1 MSRTDGAGAQEIA
14 TSVAKRLGFRLID
27 EDIVQRV
34 AVEAG
39 VERDVI
45 ADVERGRTALVRLIE
60 GFAVANAGA
69 AYLSPTDSHRAGT
82 RASDE
87 LRGLIR
93 SVIEQV
99 AAEGS
104 AVILAHAG
112 SLALAGRDH
121 VLRVLVTA
129 SPEIRARR
137 VASACGTSVK
147 QAARAIQR
155 SDAGRADYIKR
166 FYRIGSELPTH
177 YDLVINTD
185 RFSPDHAARL
195 IAEAASVRDAAAVAG
210 P

>member
-60 GFAVANAGA
+60 AFAAANAGA
-69 AYLSPTDSHRAGT
+69 AYLSPTDTHRAGKPT
-82 RASDE
+82 SDE

-121 VLRVLVTA
+121 ALRVLVTA
-129 SPEIRARR
+129 SPEVRARR
-137 VASACGTSVK
+137 VASACGTSER

-195 IAEAASVRDAAAVAG
+195 IAEAASVRDAAAAAG
-210 P
+210 R

>member
-1 MSRTDGAGAQEIA
+1 
-14 TSVAKRLGFRLID
+14 
-27 EDIVQRV
+27 
-34 AVEAG
+34 
-39 VERDVI
+39 
-45 ADVERGRTALVRLIE
+45 
-60 GFAVANAGA
+60 
-69 AYLSPTDSHRAGT
+69 
-82 RASDE
+82 
-87 LRGLIR
+87 LIR